1 MVACGTRT
9 WGRSGFEEVE
19 CKYLDLARRHE
30 EGSFGGCVRWDGE
43 LCGQWDLGE
52 ARQVVFGK
60 GQQNLTGLSLD
71 GTEQGDL
78 CLPPYS
84 SSSLGCPGTGLN
96 PGAVSGQ
103 RKVSAAGPVPTGG
116 LNSTLGTRNVLVG
129 RRLGEAGFPPRH
141 SRVRGLGACAVC
153 AAPGLGQSHR
163 DIPLAAPA
171 AGGWHLCEE

>member
-1 MVACGTRT
+1 MQVLGFSKKTRGRQF
-9 WGRSGFEEVE
+9 WGMCEVGWGAVWTVGFGGGEAGGVW
-19 CKYLDLARRHE
+19 HE
-30 EGSFGGCVRWDGE
+30 E
-43 LCGQWDLGE
+43 
-52 ARQVVFGK
+52 

-84 SSSLGCPGTGLN
+84 SSSLGCAGTGLN

-103 RKVSAAGPVPTGG
+103 GKVSAAGPVPTGG

-129 RRLGEAGFPPRH
+129 RRLGEAGFPPRQ